1 MHSLPKNPV
10 KFALLL
16 ACCCGSGQLAFAEW
30 HAGPSQIELPHPE
43 SSQQVLVGT
52 QLSDERSLDLTRRV
66 EFSFTEPGVASI
78 DDRGLIKPLADGN
91 TELRIRYEGQEKTL
105 PIRVTAWQET
115 DSLSFYHD
123 IIPVLSKAGCNSGR
137 CHGKAEGQKGFKLSI
152 FGSDPKA
159 DYEAIAREAVGRR
172 VWPVAPEQS
181 LVLLKGTA
189 RIPHGGGK
197 RFGPDSELWQKLHR
211 WIGSGA
217 KLDKN
222 ADSPSSP
229 RETVRLI
236 LEPEQVILDGGGS
249 QQLQLTAIDRAG
261 QRHCVTTMASFE
273 SNMESMARVDG
284 RGLIE
289 SSDLH
294 GEALILARYMNN
306 VTVCRVTLPQPGITV
321 ERPVEHNFI
330 DGHVWDKLERLGFQ
344 PSALAADTTFLRRV
358 FLDTI
363 GTLPTSE
370 ESRQFL
376 ADPSVDKRSQL
387 INRLLERGEYA
398 EYWAMQWLNLLR
410 ADQRKIGAQA
420 TVALQRW
427 LRRQFRENRP
437 FDQIAHGL
445 VTAQGNPQMEGPV
458 SFYSTLGEP
467 DIAARS
473 ISQLLLGVRIECAQC
488 HHHPSEKWSQADY
501 WALAG
506 FFTGMKN
513 KTVPGFGNVLLSQG
527 GKDLEHPRTGE
538 TLAARALGAES
549 VAMSGTEDRRRVL
562 ADWMVRHDNPFL
574 AKTVV
579 NRLWAHYLGRGLVE
593 PIDDMRET
601 NPATNEPLLEALT
614 QHMIE
619 LNFDL
624 KAFTRTL
631 LQSRTYQLSPTTNTS
646 NASDMQNFS
655 HALQKTISAEVL
667 LDAICQATGVPEEFN
682 GWPAGYRAIQIWDNR
697 MPSYFFRV
705 FGRPIRATVCECERS
720 DQPSMSQ
727 ALHLLNAPE
736 ITQKITHRHGR
747 ARRLA
752 GQYETPDKML
762 DELYLCTLSR
772 FPNQKERDLMSAAFT
787 QHQDDHRAVAEDIL
801 WALLNSKEF
810 AVNH

>member
-1 MHSLPKNPV
+1 MCSLLKKPLFLAVLWACLCGPGQ
-10 KFALLL
+10 LLL
-16 ACCCGSGQLAFAEW
+16 ADWQVSP
-30 HAGPSQIELPHPE
+30 HQIELRHPE
-43 SSQQVLVGT
+43 SSQQVVVGT
-52 QLSDERSLDLTRRV
+52 KSSDERSLDLTRLV
-66 EFSFTEPGVASI
+66 EFSFTNPEVASI
-78 DDRGLIKPLADGN
+78 DDRGLVKPLSDGE
-91 TELRIRYEGQEKTL
+91 TELRIRHDGQEQLL
-105 PIRVTAWQET
+105 PVVVTAWQQI
-115 DSLSFYHD
+115 DSPSFYHD

-137 CHGKAEGQKGFKLSI
+137 CHGKAEGQRGFKLSI
-152 FGSDPKA
+152 FATDPEA
-159 DYEAIAREAVGRR
+159 DYQAIARDGIGRR
-172 VWPVAPEQS
+172 VWAIAPEQS
-181 LVLLKGTA
+181 LVLLKGA
-189 RIPHGGGK
+189 AKIPHGGGK
-197 RFGPDSELWQKLHR
+197 LFAPDSELWQKLRR
-211 WIGSGA
+211 WIASGTP
-217 KLDKN
+217 LDETTE
-222 ADSPSSP
+222 SPSP
-229 RETVRLI
+229 REIVRLI
-236 LEPEQVILDGGGS
+236 LEPQQVILDGGGS

-261 QRHCVTTMASFE
+261 ERHCVTTMGTYE

-289 SSDLH
+289 SSDMH
-294 GEALILARYMNN
+294 GEAVILARYMNN
-306 VTVCRVTLPQPGITV
+306 VTVCRVTLPQVGVTV
-321 ERPVEHNFI
+321 ERAPEHNFI

-344 PSALAADTTFLRRV
+344 SSALADDATFLRRV

-363 GTLPTSE
+363 GTLPTTE
-370 ESRQFL
+370 EARRFL
-376 ADPSVDKRSQL
+376 TDPSADKRSHL
-387 INRLLERGEYA
+387 IDRLLERNEYA
-398 EYWAMQWLNLLR
+398 EYWAMKWLDLLR

-437 FDQIAHGL
+437 FDQIAYGL

-458 SFYSTLGEP
+458 SFYSTLEKP
-467 DIAARS
+467 EIAARE

-488 HHHPSEKWSQADY
+488 HHHPSEKWSLADY

-506 FFTGMKN
+506 FFTGVKN
-513 KTVPGFGNVLLSQG
+513 KTVPGFGNVLLSRG

-538 TLAARALGAES
+538 TLPARALGAEP
-549 VAMSGTEDRRRVL
+549 VALSDQEDRRRVL
-562 ADWMVRHDNPFL
+562 ADWMISHDNPFL
-574 AKTVV
+574 AKTIA
-579 NRLWAHYLGRGLVE
+579 NRLWSHYLGRGLVE

-614 QHMIE
+614 QHM
-619 LNFDL
+619 LDVGFDL

-631 LQSRTYQLSPTTNTS
+631 LQSRTYQLSPTTNAS

-682 GWPAGYRAIQIWDNR
+682 GWPVGYRAIQIWDNR

-752 GQYETPDKML
+752 EQIESSDKIL
-762 DELYLCTLSR
+762 EELYLCTLSR
-772 FPNQKERDLMSAAFT
+772 LPNQKERDLMSAAFSH
-787 QHQDDHRAVAEDIL
+787 HQSDHRAAAEDIL

-810 AVNH
+810 TVNH